1 MSLSKSTSI
10 KIYKRL
16 LKAAVPYWWAFGLA
30 VLGNAIYATTDGLLT
45 NYFKPLV
52 EKGFIQRDEL
62 FIHWLPV
69 VIVGFFIARGI
80 GYFLAT
86 YFMTWVG
93 RSVVR
98 DFRRKMISHLLCLPA
113 AFYDHKTTGELL
125 SKINYDTDQVAKAIS
140 EDISTTI
147 RGIFITVALVIVMF
161 NHNWQ
166 ISTML
171 LITIPL
177 LGLYINKISRKM
189 RGHSSQIQTTMGSV
203 THVASEVINGH
214 KIIRTF
220 DGVEY
225 ENNRFNEATSA
236 NWVQEMKMTAVSG
249 SSVIGMQF
257 IGVLALA
264 AFLYLATLKPGH
276 VAGTAMSAGS
286 FVSMAVAILGLL
298 RPIKQIAVV
307 NSTLQRG
314 IAGARSIFSLLD
326 EKTELDTGTKTLQR
340 VEGEIIF
347 QDVRFSY
354 LENAH
359 SNVLEGIS
367 FVVKP
372 GETIALV
379 GKSGSGKS
387 TLVSLLPRFYD
398 YQSGLITLDGHD
410 IRTIQLTDLR
420 KQFALVTQQVM
431 LFNDTVKNNIAY
443 GGAKGATHEAILAV
457 AEKAHALEFI
467 EKLPQG
473 FDTLVGENGLRLSG
487 GQRQRIAIARALL
500 KDAPILILDEA
511 TSALDTESERHI
523 QKALEILMENR
534 TTFVI
539 AHRLSTIEKADK
551 VLVLEDG
558 EIIEFGT
565 HQELMQKNGRFAA
578 LQKANFKDLAIS

>member
-1 MSLSKSTSI
+1 M
-10 KIYKRL
+10 
-16 LKAAVPYWWAFGLA
+16 VYWWAFGLA
-30 VLGNAIYATTDGLLT
+30 VIGNGIYATTDGFLT

-52 EKGFIQRDEL
+52 EKGFVQRDEM
-62 FIHWLPV
+62 FISWLPF
-69 VIVGFFIARGI
+69 VIIALFMARGVA
-80 GYFLAT
+80 YFLAT

-98 DFRRKMISHLLCLPA
+98 DFRRKMVSHLLRLPTS
-113 AFYDHKTTGELL
+113 FYDHKTTGELL

-147 RGIFITVALVIVMF
+147 RGVFITIALAIVMF
-161 NHNWQ
+161 NLNWR
-166 ISTML
+166 ITMML
-171 LITIPL
+171 LITVPL
-177 LGLYINKISRKM
+177 LGWYINKISRKM
-189 RGHSSQIQTTMGSV
+189 RGHSLQIQVTMGGV
-203 THVASEVINGH
+203 THVASEVLKGH

-220 DGVEY
+220 EGIEY
-225 ENNRFNEATSA
+225 ENNRFKEVTEA
-236 NWVQEMKMTAVSG
+236 NWLQEMKMTAVS
-249 SSVIGMQF
+249 SFSVIGMQF

-276 VAGTAMSAGS
+276 VAGTSMSAGA

-307 NSTLQRG
+307 NNTLQRG
-314 IAGARSIFSLLD
+314 IAGARSIFALLD
-326 EKTELDTGTKTLQR
+326 EKPELDTGTKTLQR

-347 QDVRFSY
+347 KDVQFAY
-354 LENAH
+354 VANENH
-359 SNVLEGIS
+359 NVLKEIS
-367 FVVKP
+367 FAVNP

-398 YQSGLITLDGHD
+398 YQSGLITVDGHD
-410 IRTIQLTDLR
+410 IRSIQLTDLR

-431 LFNDTVKNNIAY
+431 LFNDTIKNNIAY
-443 GGAKGATHEAILAV
+443 GGAKGASFESIKSV

-487 GQRQRIAIARALL
+487 GQRQRIAIARAFL

-523 QKALEILMENR
+523 QKALETLMENR

-551 VLVLEDG
+551 VMVLEEG
-558 EIIEFGT
+558 RIIEFGT
-565 HQELMQKNGRFAA
+565 HQELIAKNGRFAM
-578 LQKANFKDLAIS
+578 LQRANFSELVMETSSAFEESSASEESSVR